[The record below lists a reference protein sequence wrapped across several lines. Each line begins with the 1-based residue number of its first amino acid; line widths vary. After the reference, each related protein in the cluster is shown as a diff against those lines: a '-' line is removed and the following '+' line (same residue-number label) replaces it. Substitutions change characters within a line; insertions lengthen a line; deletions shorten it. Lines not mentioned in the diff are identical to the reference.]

1 MADGEEQYI
10 LRVQDKAVAARLKK
24 QLNLE
29 NSKAKLNVRFDGAL
43 TSLLSILM
51 VSCLQSALIS
61 C

>member
-43 TSLLSILM
+43 TSLLSKLM